1 MYRKMIILKG
11 YKATCYM
18 KNKRKN
24 LEKVIIFIRK
34 WLDHLSA

>member
-1 MYRKMIILKG
+1 MSILKR
-11 YKATCYM
+11 YKATCCM

-24 LEKVIIFIRK
+24 PESVIIFIRK